1 LRDKSGLHFTTD
13 LDTHNVV
20 GGISIR
26 F

>member
-1 LRDKSGLHFTTD
+1 LRDKSGLYFTTD
-13 LDTHNVV
+13 LDTQNVV